1 MFPETSLRNVEKS
14 GPASTRWRVLRATGR
29 ILVWAPFCILVIV
42 ILSFLLHT
50 FCHFC
55 PFSFSV
61 IRPDEEIPIRY
72 GYMFSSELEP
82 EWQGKIALGGCMVI
96 PVSTHCPICN
106 WPMRYCN
113 PNATDAMIALD
124 VNTLFANSLDES
136 AQTSLR
142 VQVDM
147 LKSARLGDA
156 KEAVIAAAIGKSGL
170 WLATRNQGLHRM
182 NTETGVW
189 NTNRNSQPWRCFV
202 KSIAIT
208 GNTVQ
213 VEYCPFSAPTY
224 FQTATTYDGGRTW
237 RLASGSLPLLP

>member
-82 EWQGKIALGGCMVI
+82 EWQGKIALGGCMVL
-96 PVSTHCPICN
+96 PVSTHCPNCN
-106 WPMRYCN
+106 WPIRYCD
-113 PNATDAMIALD
+113 PTAPDAMPHLD
-124 VNTLFANSLDES
+124 VDAMFSASLNEQ
-136 AQTSLR
+136 ARASLR
-142 VQVDM
+142 AYVNQ
-147 LKSARLGDA
+147 LITANLADA
-156 KEAVIAAAIGKSGL
+156 PEAVVAAAVGKSDL
-170 WLATRNQGLHRM
+170 WLATRNHGLHRM
-182 NTETGVW
+182 DLETGIW
-189 NTNRNSQPWRCFV
+189 TTNRDSQPWRCFV